1 MPKVGFV
8 SLGCPKN
15 LVDSEVMLGVLTR
28 EGYEITTSPAEAD
41 VIVINTCAFIDE
53 AKEESIE
60 TVLEMAAYKEHG
72 RCRRLVVAGC
82 LVERYRDEIREQLPE
97 VDALVGVNEIKE
109 IARACRSNGD
119 LPVLDHDGSWF
130 LYSDRD
136 PRILATPGH
145 TAYVKIAEGC
155 DHPCTFCVIPRMR
168 GPFRSRRA
176 ESVVAEVIDLSRRG
190 VREVNLVAQ
199 DSTMYGWDHGDRR
212 GLANLLDRLDKVD
225 GVEWIRVLY
234 LYPTTLYD
242 ELLDIVADSPKVCK
256 YIDMPLQSASQT
268 VLQRM
273 KRGGNRRAFLRML
286 ERIRERIPGV
296 VLRSTF
302 IVGFPGESEEDFEET
317 LEFVEEARF
326 DRLGVFTYS
335 DEEEAAS
342 HRLDGAIPVELR
354 RERRA
359 RLMEAQKRISLE
371 KNRAWVGRTVPVLL
385 EGPSAET
392 DLLWQGRMQG
402 QAPEIDGVVY
412 LNDGITPETRPGDIR
427 RVLISEAYGY
437 DLVGAVVP

>member
-1 MPKVGFV
+1 
-8 SLGCPKN
+8 
-15 LVDSEVMLGVLTR
+15 
-28 EGYEITTSPAEAD
+28 
-41 VIVINTCAFIDE
+41 
-53 AKEESIE
+53 
-60 TVLEMAAYKEHG
+60 
-72 RCRRLVVAGC
+72 
-82 LVERYRDEIREQLPE
+82 
-97 VDALVGVNEIKE
+97 
-109 IARACRSNGD
+109 
-119 LPVLDHDGSWF
+119 
-130 LYSDRD
+130 
-136 PRILATPGH
+136 
-145 TAYVKIAEGC
+145 
-155 DHPCTFCVIPRMR
+155 MR

-212 GLANLLDRLDKVD
+212 GLANLLDRLGKVD

-427 RVLISEAYGY
+427 RVLISEAYEY